1 MMMRLRDLCKLLGK
15 SRSSVAN
22 VTQYMSTTVCMS
34 TVVCTS
40 INYRKEVMIMIDFIE
55 ALAKLIA
62 SIASLIAAVVGYRN
76 LDKRKK

>member
-1 MMMRLRDLCKLLGK
+1 MMMRLRGLCKLLGK
-15 SRSSVAN
+15 SRSRVFN
-22 VTQYMSTTVCMS
+22 VTQNMSTL
-34 TVVCTS
+34 VCTS

-62 SIASLIAAVVGYRN
+62 SIASLIAAVAGYRN

>member
-1 MMMRLRDLCKLLGK
+1 MF
-15 SRSSVAN
+15 N
-22 VTQYMSTTVCMS
+22 VTQYMSTMVCMY